1 MSSNRKILMAAAGN
15 TNPGW
20 ELNKAVLP
28 NFLNVNSQTA
38 NAFGMFFSP
47 DGLNLY
53 IGGDSS
59 VFQYVL
65 STAWLVS
72 TATYTRSFTY
82 TNSIV
87 GVHFNT
93 AGTKMFIINP
103 NHLITEYTVSTP
115 WNISTLTY
123 VGEIQLYSYDIT
135 CQDLFFSS
143 DGTIMYTLGS
153 ATDSVYQ
160 FTLGSAWSLSSVT
173 YVQSFSVAAQETTPT
188 GLFFKADGT
197 KMYVMGVAG
206 DDINEYDLS
215 TAWNISTASFV
226 RVSGGTPEGSAGGLF
241 FKPDGSV
248 VYFVGS
254 GLDTVYTYIATTP
267 WNVSTLKTDR
277 FFRVATQETSPQA
290 IFFKPDGTKMYVM
303 GSTGDDVNEYSL
315 STAWDI
321 SSATYVRIF
330 VVSTQ
335 ETTPTGLFFDPD
347 GTRMYVVGS
356 TGDDINQYSL
366 STPWDISTATYVRV
380 SLALT
385 ETNPQALFFKPD
397 GTKMYL
403 IGSTY
408 DQVAEYD
415 LLTAWNVNTLASVG
429 TFSPGFDTSPTGI
442 FFKPDGSRMFLYGF
456 GNDKVY
462 SYNLSTAWNIS
473 TASYYQQLSLKNLD
487 EIINDIYIR
496 PDGKKLY
503 AVGSTIDAVFEIN
516 L

>member
-1 MSSNRKILMAAAGN
+1 MAAAGN
-15 TNPGW
+15 TKPGW
-20 ELNKAVLP
+20 ELDKAVLP

-123 VGEIQLYSYDIT
+123 GGEIQLYSYDT
-135 CQDLFFSS
+135 SPQDLFFSS

-153 ATDSVYQ
+153 TTDSVYQ

-173 YVQSFSVAAQETTPT
+173 YVQSFSVTAQDTTPT
-188 GLFFKADGT
+188 GLFFKA
-197 KMYVMGVAG
+197 
-206 DDINEYDLS
+206 
-215 TAWNISTASFV
+215 
-226 RVSGGTPEGSAGGLF
+226 
-241 FKPDGSV
+241 
-248 VYFVGS
+248 
-254 GLDTVYTYIATTP
+254 
-267 WNVSTLKTDR
+267 
-277 FFRVATQETSPQA
+277 
-290 IFFKPDGTKMYVM
+290 
-303 GSTGDDVNEYSL
+303 
-315 STAWDI
+315 
-321 SSATYVRIF
+321 
-330 VVSTQ
+330 
-335 ETTPTGLFFDPD
+335 D

-356 TGDDINQYSL
+356 TGDDINEYSL

-429 TFSPGFDTSPTGI
+429 TFSPGFDTGPTGI